1 MDVVCK
7 LFLRFFKFLVNFFD
21 ILFLFWRCLLYVF
34 NKVLIVVCILLLS
47 SVFLVIVGL
56 YSVWDSI
63 KGLKILIMNR

>member
-21 ILFLFWRCLLYVF
+21 SLFLFWRFLLYVF

-63 KGLKILIMNR
+63 RG

>member
-7 LFLRFFKFLVNFFD
+7 LFLRFCKFLVNFFD
-21 ILFLFWRCLLYVF
+21 ILFLFLRYFLYVF

-63 KGLKILIMNR
+63 RG